1 MGKKKKVSAPVYE
14 EMQDTPYITGLRE
27 DLPTYRDQYNYMLG
41 QLDVTSPE
49 VQKAFQDKANEY
61 TQAQWNDFNRNALAN
76 YKAMNQANYNRFGN
90 LGSSGAMYGN
100 DTFNRQLNDL
110 ATRIAGQTAG
120 QYENLMNNYYNQ
132 KYNTAQM
139 YGGAYGNA
147 GQTTYGH
154 DQQNWNIRNRNIEAK
169 YVADVQNANR
179 GGGFLDGVRN
189 IVGGAAQGAG
199 NGFSVAGP
207 WGALAGGIA
216 GGVGGTLDTIGG
228 TAGQQNSW
236 TNILAPNIGGS
247 FGFGGNNSGSVNLN
261 TQGGNIF
268 TNTSSG
274 YNPWRLNT
282 RY

>member
-120 QYENLMNNYYNQ
+120 QYQNLINNYYNQ
-132 KYNTAQM
+132 KLNTLNAYNT
-139 YGGAYGNA
+139 AYGNA

-154 DQQNWNIRNRNIEAK
+154 DQNNWNIRNRNIEAK

-179 GGGFLDGVRN
+179 GGGWNFGN
-189 IVGGAAQGAG
+189 MISGAASGAATGASVGGG
-199 NGFSVAGP
+199 
-207 WGALAGGIA
+207 WGALAGGLL
-216 GGVGGTLDTIGG
+216 GGVTGGLSGDNTSGMQAAQLGSNLGG
-228 TAGQQNSW
+228 YAGQG
-236 TNILAPNIGGS
+236 TNW
-247 FGFGGNNSGSVNLN
+247 LN
-261 TQGGNIF
+261 TKWN
-268 TNTSSG
+268 TNR
-274 YNPWRLNT
+274 P
-282 RY
+282 